1 MTNTE
6 LIEKIK
12 KLSAEQA
19 EKKAAER
26 KAAMERIKKMIEA
39 AKEKSGN

>member
-1 MTNTE
+1 MNKTE

-26 KAAMERIKKMIEA
+26 KAAMEKFKANIKA
-39 AKEKSGN
+39 AQNKSV